1 MMGSETNNITEELFK
16 SLLQKYQ
23 EGLEESMRGSE
34 VLFDSIDS
42 LNYHLQNISLKR
54 GGSNAYSPKWLK
66 NKKSAINPKTIDYNF
81 FQRALTSA
89 LNH

>member
-23 EGLEESMRGSE
+23 EGLEESMGGSE

-54 GGSNAYSPKWLK
+54 GESNAYSPK
-66 NKKSAINPKTIDYNF
+66 
-81 FQRALTSA
+81 
-89 LNH
+89 